1 MKKQGDVYLKITAIL
16 LAVLICVYAL
26 VSVFGHDGQTYSL
39 ETAVYCEVGDGVSVS
54 GFVVRSESAI
64 VTDQTIVVD
73 ELSEGAR
80 VGAGQSVATAYRSSE
95 ERARRQTLETLK
107 AQLTQLQNAGNSADS
122 GELLDTEIAELIV
135 SLSAQTAQRNYAA
148 AASLTARLEPYVLRR
163 SVEGGTAV
171 EEKIAQLTEQIAA
184 LEQETGSGVQS
195 ITVSASGYFSEHA
208 DGYET
213 LLTPASIMTVS
224 VSELKALMKNRATAP
239 QGAIGRLVVGQKWY
253 FVAQLPEQWASYC
266 RVGYDVKVSFAGEE
280 LQGLSM
286 EVERISEPEDGECVL
301 VLSCERKLQRVTAL
315 RRQSADVVFDSDE
328 GIRVPK
334 RAVYYYKEQT
344 GVFVL
349 QAGRANF
356 KPIEI
361 VRENGE
367 SYVVRYDPYDT
378 DKLQP
383 GDEIILTSGEID
395 NGKVMK

>member
-1 MKKQGDVYLKITAIL
+1 
-16 LAVLICVYAL
+16 
-26 VSVFGHDGQTYSL
+26 
-39 ETAVYCEVGDGVSVS
+39 
-54 GFVVRSESAI
+54 
-64 VTDQTIVVD
+64 
-73 ELSEGAR
+73 
-80 VGAGQSVATAYRSSE
+80 
-95 ERARRQTLETLK
+95 
-107 AQLTQLQNAGNSADS
+107 
-122 GELLDTEIAELIV
+122 
-135 SLSAQTAQRNYAA
+135 
-148 AASLTARLEPYVLRR
+148 
-163 SVEGGTAV
+163 
-171 EEKIAQLTEQIAA
+171 
-184 LEQETGSGVQS
+184 
-195 ITVSASGYFSEHA
+195 
-208 DGYET
+208 
-213 LLTPASIMTVS
+213 
-224 VSELKALMKNRATAP
+224 MKNRATAP

-253 FVAQLPEQWASYC
+253 FVAQLSEQWASYC

-315 RRQSADVVFDSDE
+315 RRQSADVVFNSDE

-334 RAVYYYKEQT
+334 RAVHYYREQT